1 MDIEEQLG
9 QFHWEDPDPELKERI
24 VKAAQEKAS
33 PPRRRR
39 WPWLLATAASILLAI
54 GVGTWVWS
62 FAMRSGDDLK
72 LVNMDA
78 PSSVEILGG
87 RGRVTPVA
95 ADARFTVLDSDQGR
109 VRLEKGEVLIELQSV
124 AGSSAEVETPAGTA
138 RAQGTCFYAHYSEAE
153 HALLAVAVL
162 SGKVEM
168 ATPHG
173 KATCMAGDVAFA
185 RLGFAPHKHSGTSK
199 HPSTRHRGFCPFVST
214 LGLVYRPEV
223 QAELQLTETQKMQM
237 QRPDT
242 DERREMCRFFQGLH
256 GVAPDEW
263 AKKTNA
269 FCDDLE
275 RKVAKILSAQQQNRL
290 WQIAYQ
296 QEGYFA
302 LLRPELIRDL
312 QVNQAQQE
320 GIEKILRE
328 FAEARRTL
336 LDRNLPKQEWDRQI
350 TAAWQESLRDA
361 ESLLTAAQ
369 REQWLTLIGPPLNLP
384 QEF

>member
-1 MDIEEQLG
+1 MDIEEQLR
-9 QFHWEDPDPELKERI
+9 QFHWDDPNPELKDRI
-24 VKAAQEKAS
+24 VKAAREKAPS
-33 PPRRRR
+33 QRRRR
-39 WPWLLATAASILLAI
+39 WPWFLAAAASILLAI
-54 GVGTWVWS
+54 GVGAWFWS
-62 FAMRSGDDLK
+62 SAMRDRDGLK
-72 LVNMDA
+72 LANKSTPPA
-78 PSSVEILGG
+78 VEILGG

-109 VRLEKGEVLIELQSV
+109 VRLEKGEVLIELQNG
-124 AGSSAEVETPAGTA
+124 ADSSAEVETPAGTA
-138 RAQGTCFYAHYSEAE
+138 RAQGTCFYAHYSDSD
-153 HALLAVAVL
+153 HALLAVAVV
-162 SGKVEM
+162 SGSVEM

-173 KATCMAGDVAFA
+173 KATCSAGDVGLA

-223 QAELQLTETQKMQM
+223 QADLQLTDTQKTQL

-256 GVAPDEW
+256 GVTPEEW

-275 RKVAKILSAQQQNRL
+275 RKLAKVLSAPQQKRL

-302 LLRPELIRDL
+302 LLRPELVRDL
-312 QVNQAQQE
+312 QVNAAQQE
-320 GIEKILRE
+320 GVEKILRE
-328 FAEARRTL
+328 FADARRTL
-336 LDRNLPKQEWDRQI
+336 LDRNLPKQESDRQI
-350 TAAWQESLRDA
+350 TAAWQQSLRTA

-369 REQWLTLIGPPLNLP
+369 QEQWLALIGPPLNLP
-384 QEF
+384 QEI